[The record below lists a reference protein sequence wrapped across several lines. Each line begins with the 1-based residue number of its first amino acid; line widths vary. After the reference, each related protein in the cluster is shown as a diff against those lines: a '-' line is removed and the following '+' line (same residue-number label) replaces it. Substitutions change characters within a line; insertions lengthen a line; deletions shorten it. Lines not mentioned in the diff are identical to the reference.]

1 MKKKFYVWGT
11 GPALSTLIGKAEA
24 SPEAAEVAMENG
36 FEFTSPDDWAVEVVT
51 TEEVIDA
58 LTRSDD
64 AVAGYVAAELTEVLT
79 DAQFH
84 RAYALAKWHEHE
96 WANII
101 PQDSPLRNT
110 EEIAAIVNEA
120 NKDNYIPY
128 IDAPTLENNIVVHTS
143 GTGRV
148 SWRIY
153 PDGTVN
159 IYVSRPAG
167 PALWGNLSPEG
178 VFTCGKEDN
187 GVNFAGR
194 HVGALRWCYRA
205 LEPFVRHSMPDFP
218 RPTLNTWSIT
228 DEWTRFIIDVFSFRC
243 LGDEL
248 EATKLEMDIVSRIL
262 YEKTPAILNSLKLDP
277 DATGTFILNKH
288 TWHWRTN
295 RNGNICITTY

>member
-1 MKKKFYVWGT
+1 MKKKFYVWGI
-11 GPALSTLIGKAEA
+11 GPAQSALIREAEA
-24 SPEAAEVAMENG
+24 SPKAAEVAMKNG
-36 FEFTSPDDWAVEVVT
+36 FKFTSLDDWAVEVVT
-51 TEEVIDA
+51 TEEDIDA
-58 LTRSDD
+58 LTRFDD

-110 EEIAAIVNEA
+110 EEIAAIVNKA

-178 VFTCGKEDN
+178 TFSCGKIN
-187 GVNFAGR
+187 GGVLYATR
-194 HVGALRWCYRA
+194 HVWA
-205 LEPFVRHSMPDFP
+205 LERCYSALKSYATNKCPDIA
-218 RPTLNTWSIT
+218 PTLHTWELRCASGKF
-228 DEWTRFIIDVFSFRC
+228 TRFLVDVPNTYAY
-243 LGDEL
+243 
-248 EATKLEMDIVSRIL
+248 EAEIVGRIL
-262 YEKTPAILNSLKLDP
+262 YERIP
-277 DATGTFILNKH
+277 DIVNMLEKDSDSTGTFVLDDL
-288 TWHWRTN
+288 TWHWRAN
-295 RNGNICITTY
+295 RNDDVCITTY